1 MDHQFLPVYH
11 DNFLVIQE
19 FVGKPMQ
26 FYRQPSLD
34 QDMSVRTDEVKR
46 SMAELSACWQ
56 AMQAQVTDKQVRLER
71 ALVFQQQYQEAMQS
85 VSAWLDSVE
94 LKLFSGDYEK
104 NTEEQLKDNGVRNLF
119 MLW

>member
-1 MDHQFLPVYH
+1 
-11 DNFLVIQE
+11 
-19 FVGKPMQ
+19 MQ

-104 NTEEQLKDNGVRNLF
+104 NTEEQLKDNGVRNFVIL
-119 MLW
+119 